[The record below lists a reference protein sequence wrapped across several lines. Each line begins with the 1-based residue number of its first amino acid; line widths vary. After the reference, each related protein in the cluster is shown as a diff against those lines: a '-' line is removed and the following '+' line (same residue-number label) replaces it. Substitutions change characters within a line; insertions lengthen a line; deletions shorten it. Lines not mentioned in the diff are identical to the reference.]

1 MKMPHSFTVA
11 IIVCFLPGI
20 VAAQSPDSSV
30 SSEQIR
36 AWAAEAG
43 RLAAAEVHS
52 YEIHVGD
59 VNGPRLELVEQP
71 ALKWSNTYEAT
82 VFGSVH
88 LWTREGRPA
97 AIASLYKFFTTKD
110 EFSAELHSLAEAP
123 LTALKKEAVVWQP
136 AKPGIEFNPVP
147 EVNAPA
153 ASAVGRLSQM
163 RDIARN
169 FSTELTTVID
179 KTEHTLRLLPRP
191 LLRYAGK
198 DGEVTDGAVFAY
210 ARATDPDV
218 ILLLEAH
225 TDGDAKR
232 WEYALARMNVGTLKA
247 KYREREVWSVEE
259 LSHPYLRLNEPYT
272 LFQNLPEP

>member
-1 MKMPHSFTVA
+1 MTARVVITA
-11 IIVCFLPGI
+11 LAAGCLLPAA
-20 VAAQSPDSSV
+20 AAQPPDGSV
-30 SSEQIR
+30 SSEQTR
-36 AWAAEAG
+36 AWAAEAA

-59 VNGPRLELVEQP
+59 VNGPPLELNEQP

-88 LWTREGRPA
+88 FWIREGRPA

-110 EFSAELHSLAEAP
+110 EFSAELHSLAEGP
-123 LTALKKEAVVWQP
+123 LIARKKEAIVWQP
-136 AKPGIEFNPVP
+136 AEPGIEFRPAP
-147 EVNAPA
+147 DVNAPA
-153 ASAVGRLSQM
+153 ATAVGRLSQM
-163 RDIARN
+163 RDIARS

-179 KTEHTLRLLPRP
+179 KTEHTLRLLPQP

-198 DGEVTDGAVFAY
+198 DGKVTDGAVFAY

-218 ILLLEAH
+218 ILLLEARRH
-225 TDGDAKR
+225 GDAER

-247 KYREREVWSVEE
+247 TYREREVWSVEE
-259 LSHPYLRLNEPYT
+259 LSHPYHRPNEPYT
-272 LFQNLPEP
+272 LFQNLPQP